1 MLITE
6 HDLKKKAFSWIV
18 RGALTLFASTCYP
31 QLAFFNRFFWLHQV
45 LVVAHRVFD
54 LHCLMW
60 DLVPW
65 PGIKPGPAALGM
77 QSLSHGTTRE
87 VPWLLIFNVL
97 PRPFNLIQVFII
109 ASLSKTCLHITWSM
123 EPVSS
128 RSPHCCSRPLLGGCC
143 LVEIFPS
150 WFLLDQTEPLPICP
164 LVSKAPPLPA
174 LKIVGSLP
182 RRGVEREWASRRPP
196 PG

>member
-60 DLVPW
+60 DLVP
-65 PGIKPGPAALGM
+65 
-77 QSLSHGTTRE
+77 
-87 VPWLLIFNVL
+87 
-97 PRPFNLIQVFII
+97 
-109 ASLSKTCLHITWSM
+109 
-123 EPVSS
+123 
-128 RSPHCCSRPLLGGCC
+128 
-143 LVEIFPS
+143 
-150 WFLLDQTEPLPICP
+150 
-164 LVSKAPPLPA
+164 
-174 LKIVGSLP
+174 
-182 RRGVEREWASRRPP
+182 
-196 PG
+196 